1 MGQSI
6 MFQITQLD
14 TDSGLV
20 IVEDKDFGLRYEFK
34 EPELQNAKII
44 DDYDLHITTKAGEKI
59 AVPILNRWSLIGDP
73 KTQRTDLIHP

>member
-1 MGQSI
+1 

-14 TDSGLV
+14 ADSGLV

-34 EPELQNAKII
+34 EHELQNAKII

-59 AVPILNRWSLIGDP
+59 VVPILNR
-73 KTQRTDLIHP
+73 